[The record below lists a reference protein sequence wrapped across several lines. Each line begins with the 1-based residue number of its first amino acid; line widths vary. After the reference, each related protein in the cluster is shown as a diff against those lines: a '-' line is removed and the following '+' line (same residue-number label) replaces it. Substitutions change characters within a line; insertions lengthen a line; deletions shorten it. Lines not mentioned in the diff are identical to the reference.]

1 MPDKPQLEPPHPQI
15 QETDIVPTDLPRRS
29 FLRGI
34 GLIAGTSAVGL
45 GASGCASMG
54 GYSDRCDPV
63 RSDNDPS
70 DPPGAAS
77 DSDNAVC
84 DSD

>member
-1 MPDKPQLEPPHPQI
+1 MPESPKPVIEESDI
-15 QETDIVPTDLPRRS
+15 RATDVPRRS

-34 GLIAGTSAVGL
+34 GAIAGTAAVTV
-45 GASGCASMG
+45 AAPACATAG
-54 GYSDRCDPV
+54 GYGSDRCDPV

-70 DPPGAAS
+70 DAPGAAS

>member
-1 MPDKPQLEPPHPQI
+1 MPESPKVVISEK
-15 QETDIVPTDLPRRS
+15 DIVAADVPRRS

-34 GLIAGTSAVGL
+34 GLIAGTSAVGM
-45 GASGCASMG
+45 GAAGCASMG

-63 RSDNDPS
+63 RSDEDPS
-70 DPPGAAS
+70 DAPGSAS

>member
-1 MPDKPQLEPPHPQI
+1 MADDSLSAGLQPVITEQ
-15 QETDIVPTDLPRRS
+15 DITRADVPRRS

-54 GYSDRCDPV
+54 GHSDRCDPV

-70 DPPGAAS
+70 DPPGSAS

>member
-1 MPDKPQLEPPHPQI
+1 MPQKPDITE
-15 QETDIVPTDLPRRS
+15 EDIVASDVPRRS

-34 GLIAGTSAVGL
+34 GLIAGTTAVTL
-45 GASGCASMG
+45 GAAGCATAG
-54 GYSDRCDPV
+54 GYGSDRCDPV
-63 RSDNDPS
+63 RSDDDPS
-70 DPPGAAS
+70 DAPGAAS